1 MALTAVVAYGA
12 DDVQKAIAKLPDAVT
27 KTFQQEFPKCRIDK
41 LDTEVENGVSVFSLE
56 FKDGAIQKETDIA
69 ADGTLLECTVIVDAK
84 AVPAAVLEAV
94 RKAVVGAKIKRI
106 EQVEIRCESRDGKVI
121 TLPQSVTR
129 FEVEITKKGRTTEVT
144 VDPDGTVVNPVKW
157 SGAGEQKGKQEQD
170 EDEDEDE
177 DEDVQENANQ
187 ESLDTT
193 GNFIGTFAVD
203 KANFVNVGKN
213 SYFILEPGYQLVLK
227 DEKATL
233 TITVLNDTKVVDG
246 VETRVVEER
255 EEANDRL
262 TEVSKN
268 YVAID
273 KTTNSVYY
281 FGEDVDNYK
290 GGKVVNHRGS
300 WLAGV
305 NGAKFGLMMPGK
317 PEVGAKFYQEQAPG
331 KAMDRF
337 EIIAVNE
344 EFTTPA
350 GAFNDCLR
358 MRESSDLEKGSED
371 KIYAPSVGLLK
382 DEEFLLDSHGV
393 KETEKKKAT
402 QAK

>member
-1 MALTAVVAYGA
+1 MNKRFVTACVTGLATALTAVVAYGA

-27 KTFQQEFPKCRIDK
+27 KTFQQEFPQCRIDK
-41 LDTEVENGVSVFSLE
+41 LDMEVENGVSVYSLE
-56 FKDGAIQKETDIA
+56 FKDGAIQKETDLT
-69 ADGTLLECTVIVDAK
+69 ADGTLLECTVVVDAK
-84 AVPAAVLEAV
+84 AVPAAVIEAV
-94 RKAVVGAKIKRI
+94 R
-106 EQVEIRCESRDGKVI
+106 
-121 TLPQSVTR
+121 
-129 FEVEITKKGRTTEVT
+129 
-144 VDPDGTVVNPVKW
+144 
-157 SGAGEQKGKQEQD
+157 D
-170 EDEDEDE
+170 EDEDD
-177 DEDVQENANQ
+177 QENANQ
-187 ESLDTT
+187 ESSDTV
-193 GNFIGTFAVD
+193 GNSIGTFAID

-273 KTTNSVYY
+273 KTTDSVYY

-331 KAMDRF
+331 KAMDRL

-344 EFTTPA
+344 ELTTPA
-350 GAFNDCLR
+350 GTFKDCLR
-358 MRESSDLEKGSED
+358 MRESSDLEKGAKD

-402 QAK
+402 QAKTR

>member
-1 MALTAVVAYGA
+1 MSRRFVSAGVTGLAMALTAVVAYGA

-27 KTFQQEFPKCRIDK
+27 KTFQHEFPKCRIDK

-94 RKAVVGAKIKRI
+94 RKAVVGVKIKRI

-157 SGAGEQKGKQEQD
+157 SGAGEQEGKQEQVEDDD

-187 ESLDTT
+187 ESLATA

-233 TITVLNDTKVVDG
+233 TITVLNDTKIVDG

-300 WLAGV
+300 WLAGL

-317 PEVGAKFYQEQAPG
+317 PEVGRSSTRSKHRG
-331 KAMDRF
+331 KPWTGSR
-337 EIIAVNE
+337 
-344 EFTTPA
+344 
-350 GAFNDCLR
+350 
-358 MRESSDLEKGSED
+358 SSR
-371 KIYAPSVGLLK
+371 
-382 DEEFLLDSHGV
+382 
-393 KETEKKKAT
+393 
-402 QAK
+402 